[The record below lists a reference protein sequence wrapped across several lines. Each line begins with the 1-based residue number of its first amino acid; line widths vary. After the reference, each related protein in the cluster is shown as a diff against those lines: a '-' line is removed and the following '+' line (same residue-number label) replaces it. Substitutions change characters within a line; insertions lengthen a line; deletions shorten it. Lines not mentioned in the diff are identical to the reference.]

1 MLTKPVVLGLEGGI
15 PAIEWPQ
22 HRSVDRPEVGV
33 PSSFPRL
40 HMAGSAGGS
49 FSCLKDFS
57 QVILVD
63 KANLAFIDYDLYFE
77 RHR

>member
-15 PAIEWPQ
+15 PAIEWSQ
-22 HRSVDRPEVGV
+22 HRAVDRPEVGV
-33 PSSFPRL
+33 PSAFPRL
-40 HMAGSAGGS
+40 QMAGSAGGS
-49 FSCLKDFS
+49 FSCLKDFR

-77 RHR
+77 RNG